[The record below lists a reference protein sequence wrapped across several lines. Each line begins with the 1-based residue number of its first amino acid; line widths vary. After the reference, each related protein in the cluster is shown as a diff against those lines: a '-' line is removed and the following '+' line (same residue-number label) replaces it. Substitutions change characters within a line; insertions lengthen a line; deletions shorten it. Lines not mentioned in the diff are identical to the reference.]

1 MSTMALDSG
10 YLVYGSNQLILI
22 HLLNTQALT
31 LTVVRL
37 SGTTKLRHRTSKT
50 TCLVVHRVH
59 LIFACSWVN
68 NCNYHNVRLPIQ
80 NKFCDFLSR
89 SSKNEVWLV
98 RHDKWQSLVFCLKYS
113 VLILVVIHLNAC
125 YTRST

>member
-50 TCLVVHRVH
+50 TCLVVRRVKSY
-59 LIFACSWVN
+59 F
-68 NCNYHNVRLPIQ
+68 RL
-80 NKFCDFLSR
+80 FLS
-89 SSKNEVWLV
+89 
-98 RHDKWQSLVFCLKYS
+98 HCQYP
-113 VLILVVIHLNAC
+113 
-125 YTRST
+125 